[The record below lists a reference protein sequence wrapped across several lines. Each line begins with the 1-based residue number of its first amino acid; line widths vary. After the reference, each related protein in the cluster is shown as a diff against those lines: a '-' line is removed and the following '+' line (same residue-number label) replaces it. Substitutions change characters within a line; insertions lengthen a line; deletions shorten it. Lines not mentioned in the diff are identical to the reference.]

1 MRELTYLLR
10 NNMQLRIILT
20 FALQDHILQHKITSS
35 VFCTTNVQRMPQSSA
50 FLLLKSENREW
61 VLAIYAITVM

>member
-50 FLLLKSENREW
+50 FLLLKK
-61 VLAIYAITVM
+61 

>member
-20 FALQDHILQHKITSS
+20 FALQYHIFAT
-35 VFCTTNVQRMPQSSA
+35 
-50 FLLLKSENREW
+50 
-61 VLAIYAITVM
+61 

>member
-20 FALQDHILQHKITSS
+20 FALQDHILQHKNNE
-35 VFCTTNVQRMPQSSA
+35 FRFLHYKCTENASIKCISSA
-50 FLLLKSENREW
+50 
-61 VLAIYAITVM
+61 